1 VDDAELKQEITRLLR
16 EGRSLNDIH
25 KHVTRELGREMTFL
39 DLRLLISDLDVE
51 MQDEPEPEPEPA
63 PPPPPPPPAPGAG
76 PAEDLVMP
84 PGVDR
89 QEAPQAAGGKTAV
102 SVDAVARPG
111 LALSG
116 AYSTKSG
123 ASGKWFMD
131 AYGRVGLEP
140 ATGSGKPDPAD
151 MQELQ
156 QELGKALR
164 TQGGGF

>member
-1 VDDAELKQEITRLLR
+1 LVDDAELKREIARLLR

-51 MQDEPEPEPEPA
+51 MPEEPEPEPA
-63 PPPPPPPPAPGAG
+63 PAPAPGPGAG
-76 PAEDLVMP
+76 AAEDLVMP
-84 PGVDR
+84 PGVR
-89 QEAPQAAGGKTAV
+89 RGEAPQTAGGKTSV

-116 AYSTKSG
+116 AYTTKSG

-140 ATGSGKPDPAD
+140 APGSAKPAPGD
-151 MQELQ
+151 MAELQ

-164 TQGGGF
+164 TQGGAF

>member
-1 VDDAELKQEITRLLR
+1 MDDAELKREITRLLQ

-25 KHVTRELGREMTFL
+25 KHVTGELGREMTFL

-51 MQDEPEPEPEPA
+51 MQDEPEPEPEPV
-63 PPPPPPPPAPGAG
+63 PPPPPSPPGAG
-76 PAEDLVMP
+76 ATEDLVMP
-84 PGVDR
+84 PGVTR
-89 QEAPQAAGGKTAV
+89 EEAPQAAGGKTSV

-116 AYSTKSG
+116 AYTTKSG

-140 ATGSGKPDPAD
+140 AAGSAKPAPAD

-164 TQGGGF
+164 TQGGAF